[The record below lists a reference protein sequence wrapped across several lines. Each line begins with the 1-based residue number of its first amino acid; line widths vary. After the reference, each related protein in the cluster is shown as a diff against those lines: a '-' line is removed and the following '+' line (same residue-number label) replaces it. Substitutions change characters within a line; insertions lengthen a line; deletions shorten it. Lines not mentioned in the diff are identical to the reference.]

1 MKYQVIVGGKIG
13 QVIDTDNE
21 NEALNVFL
29 DYIEDATVMEEDET
43 IWIFEDVTLMED
55 GEEMEHRGKQLR
67 KI

>member
-21 NEALNVFL
+21 NEARKVFL
-29 DYIEDATVMEEDET
+29 DYVVRSYY
-43 IWIFEDVTLMED
+43 WIFEDVTLMEE

>member
-21 NEALNVFL
+21 NEARKVFL
-29 DYIEDATVMEEDET
+29 DYVEDATVMEEDET
-43 IWIFEDVTLMED
+43 IWIFEDVTLMEE

>member
-29 DYIEDATVMEEDET
+29 DSIDVLTVMEEDET
-43 IWIFEDVTLMED
+43 IWIFEDISLIED
-55 GEEMEHRGKQLR
+55 GEVMEPRGKQLR